1 MWLSLL
7 IWLISMLRFIMP
19 SFLRGFKI
27 VNIDWVF
34 YGIHVLFSFSH
45 NRVVLVIALKKFLN
59 QRLLVALL
67 VCKVLN
73 GFFKGVEG
81 EA

>member
-1 MWLSLL
+1 M
-7 IWLISMLRFIMP
+7 
-19 SFLRGFKI
+19 
-27 VNIDWVF
+27 NIDWVF

>member
-1 MWLSLL
+1 
-7 IWLISMLRFIMP
+7 MLRFIMP

-27 VNIDWVF
+27 VNIHWVF

>member
-1 MWLSLL
+1 
-7 IWLISMLRFIMP
+7 MP
-19 SFLRGFKI
+19 SFFRGFKTI
-27 VNIDWVF
+27 NIDWVF
-34 YGIHVLFSFSH
+34 YGIHVLFSFFH
-45 NRVVLVIALKKFLN
+45 NRVVLVIALQKFLN

-67 VCKVLN
+67 VCKVLD